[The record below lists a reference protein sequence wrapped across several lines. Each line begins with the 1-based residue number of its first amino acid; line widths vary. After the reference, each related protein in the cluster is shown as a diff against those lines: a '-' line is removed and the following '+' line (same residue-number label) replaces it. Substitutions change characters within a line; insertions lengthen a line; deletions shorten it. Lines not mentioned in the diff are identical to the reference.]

1 MKTLRIPLTILC
13 LLALSAISAQ
23 AARLASAKV
32 LELTGT
38 VTKYSPNGQNAPLK
52 VGEILTEGDSLSSAA
67 KSSAK
72 LVFSNGSEVT
82 VKQNTSINIS
92 NLEQESFAGNQSYEQ
107 LQADPSKSQTL
118 LELNYGDID
127 GHVKKLSYGSNFRIK
142 TPLGTAAIRGT
153 YFSVSL
159 RYDSRSGDFT
169 LSVTNIDGTVD
180 IISTFS
186 GDILFGDN
194 KEVVKEFEG
203 ESEGDSTNERTNT
216 VPETKTI
223 KIRISRDNPNRE
235 AILAVV
241 KTMVPAEIRV
251 IIDDDTPAAEDGE
264 GSEGEEG
271 GEEGGNPTP
280 TIPAPA
286 ITPEDP
292 SIIVVSPETGN

>member
-13 LLALSAISAQ
+13 LFALSAISAQ

-52 VGEILTEGDSLSSAA
+52 VGDILTEGDSLSSAA

-72 LVFSNGSEVT
+72 LVFSNGSELT
-82 VKQNTSINIS
+82 VRQNTSINIS

-153 YFSVSL
+153 YFSISL
-159 RYDSRSGDFT
+159 RYDSRSGNFT

-203 ESEGDSTNERTNT
+203 ESDGTNERTST

-235 AILAVV
+235 AILAFV
-241 KTMVPAEIRV
+241 KTIVPSEIRV
-251 IIDDDTPAAEDGE
+251 IIDDDTGGEGEE

-271 GEEGGNPTP
+271 GDPTP
-280 TIPAPA
+280 EIPAPE